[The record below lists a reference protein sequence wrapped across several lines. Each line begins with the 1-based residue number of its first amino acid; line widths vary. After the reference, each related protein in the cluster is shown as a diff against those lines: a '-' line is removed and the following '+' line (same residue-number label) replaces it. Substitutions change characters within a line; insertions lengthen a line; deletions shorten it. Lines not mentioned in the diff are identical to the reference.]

1 MATLAEL
8 RAEAKRQKRK
18 GYSKLKKAELEKL
31 LDTPPP
37 KPPRGVPR
45 KKPASQSVPVK
56 QVQPAKE
63 KKLSAREIREQTK
76 IPYSVVVRRKDSDGI
91 PYISVWDSYLMR
103 AIKLQKDEKY
113 PRYEDDEA
121 MRIVKRTERELK
133 SQFRRGGLN
142 ASAELTPKEWGKKFF
157 EFMDKEDKE
166 IKAVLKRK
174 GLE

>member
-18 GYSKLKKAELEKL
+18 GYSKLKKADLEKL

-45 KKPASQSVPVK
+45 KKPEAK
-56 QVQPAKE
+56 KAKE

-76 IPYSVVVRRKDSDGI
+76 IPYSVVLRRKDSDGL

-103 AIKLQKDEKY
+103 EIKLQKDEAY
-113 PRYEDDEA
+113 PNYEDDQAE
-121 MRIVKRTERELK
+121 RIIKRTVREKK

-142 ASAELTPKEWGKKFF
+142 AYDELTPKEWEKRFF
-157 EFMDKEDKE
+157 EFMVKEDNKM
-166 IKAVLKRK
+166 KALLKYK